1 MSSISR
7 SAVVPGTDP
16 VARMTEDELI
26 IRLAFT
32 INHLSRWLTPVHD
45 DLRLRRSPQREIP
58 SVKDLLLRLRDHE
71 LEVFPQLYAIA
82 NSDRPD
88 LDLLPRYSRTPDERD
103 WDRSAAVLSVLSEVR
118 RLRQSTGSLLR
129 SLPNDAWRRDGLS
142 RTRGDTTIR
151 RLADELARHDNEVL
165 REMDRSLRIS
175 GAREGINAVSQ
186 AGLDEMLELPV

>member
-32 INHLSRWLTPVHD
+32 INHLSRWLTPIHD
-45 DLRLRRSPQREIP
+45 DLRLRRSPQREVP
-58 SVKDLLLRLRDHE
+58 SVKDLLLRMRDHE
-71 LEVFPQLYAIA
+71 LDVFPQLYAIA

-88 LDLLPRYSRTPDERD
+88 LDLLPRYSRTPEELD

-165 REMDRSLRIS
+165 REMDRSLWIS
-175 GAREGINAVSQ
+175 GARQGINTVSR
-186 AGLDEMLELPV
+186 AGLDELLELPV

>member
-1 MSSISR
+1 MSSVSR

-26 IRLAFT
+26 IRLMFT

-58 SVKDLLLRLRDHE
+58 SVKDLLLRMRDHE
-71 LEVFPQLYAIA
+71 LDVFPQLYAIA

-88 LDLLPRYSRTPDERD
+88 LDLLQRYSRTEEERQ
-103 WDRSAAVLSVLSEVR
+103 WDRSAAVLSVMSEVR

-142 RTRGDTTIR
+142 RTHGDTTVR
-151 RLADELARHDNEVL
+151 RLADELARHDAEVL
-165 REMDRSLRIS
+165 GEMDRALKIS
-175 GAREGINAVSQ
+175 GARQGISAASK
-186 AGLDEMLELPV
+186 ASLEELMELPV

>member
-1 MSSISR
+1 MSSGSR

-26 IRLAFT
+26 IRLMFT

-58 SVKDLLLRLRDHE
+58 SVKDLLLRMRDHE
-71 LEVFPQLYAIA
+71 LDVFPQLYAIA

-88 LDLLPRYSRTPDERD
+88 LYLLPRYSRTEEERQ
-103 WDRSAAVLSVLSEVR
+103 WDRSAAVLSVMSEVR

-142 RTRGDTTIR
+142 RTHGDTTVR
-151 RLADELARHDNEVL
+151 RLADELARHDAEVL
-165 REMDRSLRIS
+165 GEMDRALKIS
-175 GAREGINAVSQ
+175 GARQGISAASK
-186 AGLDEMLELPV
+186 ASLEELMELPV

>member
-175 GAREGINAVSQ
+175 GARQGINAVSQ

>member
-1 MSSISR
+1 MSSVSR

-26 IRLAFT
+26 IRLMFT

-58 SVKDLLLRLRDHE
+58 SVKDLLLRMRDHE
-71 LEVFPQLYAIA
+71 LDVFPQLYAIA

-88 LDLLPRYSRTPDERD
+88 LDLLPRYSRTEEERQ
-103 WDRSAAVLSVLSEVR
+103 WDRSAAVLSVMSEVR

-142 RTRGDTTIR
+142 RSHGDTTIR
-151 RLADELARHDNEVL
+151 RLADELARHDAEVL
-165 REMDRSLRIS
+165 GEMDRSLKIS
-175 GAREGINAVSQ
+175 GARQGISAASK
-186 AGLDEMLELPV
+186 ASLEELMELPV